1 MITVGCS
8 LFLQFNGQSIEKK
21 ESLVSRHILLVT
33 YAAMCFIDSFEFLA
47 FYCCWIFNDGAI

>member
-21 ESLVSRHILLVT
+21 ESLVSRPILLVT

-47 FYCCWIFNDGAI
+47 FYCC